1 MDAINHGVEGV
12 REKETTMK
20 LFSLRAG
27 FLCEIKSTA
36 QAGVLRQTTY
46 PKSTSTAARALVIW
60 APGQQGAIVNP
71 QTDT

>member
-12 REKETTMK
+12 RKKETTMK

-27 FLCEIKSTA
+27 FLCEIKNTA

-46 PKSTSTAARALVIW
+46 PKSTSTSAHALVIW
-60 APGQQGAIVNP
+60 GSRTTGSNS
-71 QTDT
+71 